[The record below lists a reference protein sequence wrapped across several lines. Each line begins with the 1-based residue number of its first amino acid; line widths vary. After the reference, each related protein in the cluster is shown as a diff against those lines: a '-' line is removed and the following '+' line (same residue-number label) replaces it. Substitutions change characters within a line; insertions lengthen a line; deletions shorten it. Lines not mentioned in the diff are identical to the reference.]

1 MKKRQILAPLSL
13 SLLLLGACNADTENE
28 TDVDKEQTEPT
39 ENVVKEPVDKSD
51 TTTSNDELK
60 EEFEKEEGVSEVS
73 LIITED
79 AGGFVLLDFEVTE
92 DMKKEEAEKIS
103 KRYYE
108 RLEKEYPKHSIDI
121 QARKSGETFVQET
134 KEVK

>member
-1 MKKRQILAPLSL
+1 MKKRQIIAPLSL
-13 SLLLLGACNADTENE
+13 SLLLLGACNADTEKA

-39 ENVVKEPVDKSD
+39 ENVVKEPVDKSE
-51 TTTSNDELK
+51 TTTTNDELK

-103 KRYYE
+103 KKYYE
-108 RLEKEYPKHSIDI
+108 RLEKEYPEHSVDI

-134 KEVK
+134 KTAK

>member
-13 SLLLLGACNADTENE
+13 SLLLLGACNADTDNE
-28 TDVDKEQTEPT
+28 KEVDKEQTEPT

-51 TTTSNDELK
+51 TTASNDELK

-92 DMKKEEAEKIS
+92 DMKKEDAEKIS
-103 KRYYE
+103 KKYYE
-108 RLEKEYPKHSIDI
+108 RLEKEYPEHSIDI

>member
-1 MKKRQILAPLSL
+1 MKKRQMLAPLGI
-13 SLLLLGACNADTENE
+13 SLLMLGACNADTEKG
-28 TDVDKEQTEPT
+28 TDADKEQTEPA
-39 ENVVKEPVDKSD
+39 EDVVKEPVDKSD
-51 TTTSNDELK
+51 TTATNDELK

-79 AGGFVLLDFEVTE
+79 AGGFVLLDFEVE
-92 DMKKEEAEKIS
+92 GDMKEEEAEKVV

-108 RLEKEYPKHSIDI
+108 RLEKEYPEHSIDI
-121 QARKSGETFVQET
+121 QARKSGETFVKET

>member
-1 MKKRQILAPLSL
+1 MKKRQILAPLIL

>member
-1 MKKRQILAPLSL
+1 MKKRHMLAPLSL
-13 SLLLLGACNADTENE
+13 SLLLLGACNADSKEE
-28 TDVDKEQTEPT
+28 KVDKEQTEPA
-39 ENVVKEPVDKSD
+39 EDQAPVVVDKSD

-60 EEFEKEEGVSEVS
+60 DEFSKEEGVSDVS
-73 LIITED
+73 LIVTED

-92 DMKKEEAEKIS
+92 DMKKEEAEKTVARF
-103 KRYYE
+103 KE
-108 RLEKEYPKHSIDI
+108 RLEKEYPKQSIDI

>member
-1 MKKRQILAPLSL
+1 MKKRQLLAPLSL
-13 SLLLLGACNADTENE
+13 SLLLLGACNADTDKEA
-28 TDVDKEQTEPT
+28 DVDKEQTEPT
-39 ENVVKEPVDKSD
+39 ENIVKEPVDKSD
-51 TTTSNDELK
+51 TTATNDELK

-79 AGGFVLLDFEVTE
+79 AGGFVLLDFEVLE
-92 DMKKEEAEKIS
+92 DMKKEDAEKIS
-103 KRYYE
+103 EKYYE
-108 RLEKEYPKHSIDI
+108 RLEKEYLEHSIDI

>member
-13 SLLLLGACNADTENE
+13 SLLLLGACNADTDNE
-28 TDVDKEQTEPT
+28 KEVNKEQTEPT

-51 TTTSNDELK
+51 TTASNDELK

-92 DMKKEEAEKIS
+92 DMKKEDAEKIS
-103 KRYYE
+103 KKYYE
-108 RLEKEYPKHSIDI
+108 RLEKEYPEHSIDI

-134 KEVK
+134 KDVK

>member
-13 SLLLLGACNADTENE
+13 SLLLLGACNADTDNE
-28 TDVDKEQTEPT
+28 KEMDKEQTEPT

-51 TTTSNDELK
+51 TTASNDELK

-92 DMKKEEAEKIS
+92 DMKKEDAEKIS
-103 KRYYE
+103 KKYYE
-108 RLEKEYPKHSIDI
+108 RLEKEYPEHSIDI